1 VRAAIIVA
9 TLAATLAGCA
19 GCAGSPARL
28 AMQDP
33 ETLTNGGQ
41 LCTAYQGSISG
52 ESREKYLT
60 LGLSRGW
67 LTERDVSAIREQS
80 VYVGMSRA
88 AAFCAWGQPDHIN
101 KSTGSYG
108 RSEQWVYGAASRYSP
123 SRQYL
128 YLDNDRVSGTQTS
141 NRSR

>member
-1 VRAAIIVA
+1 VRAAIVAASLAVA
-9 TLAATLAGCA
+9 TLA

-33 ETLTNGGQ
+33 ETLENGGQ

-52 ESREKYLT
+52 ESREKYLA

-67 LTERDVSAIREQS
+67 LTERDLRAIREGS
-80 VYVGMSRA
+80 VFVGMSRA
-88 AAFCAWGQPDHIN
+88 AAYCSWGQPDHIN

-128 YLDNDRVSGTQTS
+128 YLENDRVSGTQTS